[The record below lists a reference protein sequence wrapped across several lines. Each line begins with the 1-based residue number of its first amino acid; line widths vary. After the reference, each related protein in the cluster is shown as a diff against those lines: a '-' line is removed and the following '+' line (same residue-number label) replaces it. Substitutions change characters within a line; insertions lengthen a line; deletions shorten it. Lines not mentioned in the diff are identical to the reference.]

1 MATSTRSGPSLS
13 RDPHKYFRGIAQA
26 RSVIRRVFQLIDE
39 CAKGRGLDSL
49 EHQALIQVFG
59 SIDMELP
66 VSRLAESLN
75 VAQPL
80 ASRLVKGLVAAG
92 FTERLEDPADQRVTR
107 VRITAGG
114 RGVLRLIEGDVHER
128 VGAFSKTLTE
138 QQRTTVMS
146 IFGFYVGAG

>member
-1 MATSTRSGPSLS
+1 MSAPSRPGPNLS
-13 RDPHKYFRGIAQA
+13 RDPHQYFRGIAQA

-49 EHQALIQVFG
+49 EHQALIQIFG
-59 SIDMELP
+59 SPTMELP
-66 VSRLAESLN
+66 VTRVAESLN

-80 ASRLVKGLVAAG
+80 ASRLVKGLVEAG
-92 FTERLEDPADQRVTR
+92 YTERLDDPADQRVTR
-107 VRITAGG
+107 VRITEGG

-128 VGAFSKTLTE
+128 VGAFSKTLTD

-146 IFGFYVGAG
+146 IFGFYVGIS